1 MGTDK
6 NKRHGEIFPDLRRES
21 PESAHEQKAPDTDCE
36 ERPLRTERASNLK
49 HVREQYQETATGSL
63 WMAFALLLIT
73 LAGVS
78 FYGYRVLQESNI
90 QVSQVPVMLRSMT
103 AMNGRLDGVEEKL
116 HSWAT
121 DWQNLSERLGGL
133 EKTVRANYQR
143 ARKHSEELN
152 AQLEERIARRVERL
166 DRAQP

>member
-1 MGTDK
+1 
-6 NKRHGEIFPDLRRES
+6 
-21 PESAHEQKAPDTDCE
+21 
-36 ERPLRTERASNLK
+36 
-49 HVREQYQETATGSL
+49 
-63 WMAFALLLIT
+63 MAFALLLII

-78 FYGYRVLQESNI
+78 FYSFRVLQESNI

-103 AMNGRLDGVEEKL
+103 AMNGRLDGVEGKL

-121 DWQNLSERLGGL
+121 DWQSLSERLGGL

-143 ARKHSEELN
+143 ARKHTKELN